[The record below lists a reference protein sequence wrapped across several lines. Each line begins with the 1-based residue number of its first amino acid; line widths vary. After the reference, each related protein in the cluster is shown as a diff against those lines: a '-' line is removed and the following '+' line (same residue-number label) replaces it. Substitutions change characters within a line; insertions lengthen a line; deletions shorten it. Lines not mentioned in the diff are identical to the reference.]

1 MNYGPRV
8 EISHEGRIVVAELQD
23 EEILE
28 EAIINEV
35 ADSLFSVVA
44 DTPQIKL
51 LLSFEKVKYLSSS
64 ALGMLIRL
72 NKRVEE
78 NGGTLKLCQLRKSL
92 YEIFAITK
100 LDRLFESYDEK
111 NTAISS
117 FGT

>member
-1 MNYGPRV
+1 
-8 EISHEGRIVVAELQD
+8 
-23 EEILE
+23 
-28 EAIINEV
+28 
-35 ADSLFSVVA
+35 
-44 DTPQIKL
+44 
-51 LLSFEKVKYLSSS
+51 
-64 ALGMLIRL
+64 MLIRL

-117 FGT
+117 FET